1 MDSCHTHFVI
11 SWHKLKFEKK
21 VYGELRD
28 YTWKVVM
35 QILVKTS
42 PLTKLQ
48 QTYMGSYRTIH
59 EKLSCKFCNDF
70 TYKLEKTY
78 MGS

>member
-1 MDSCHTHFVI
+1 
-11 SWHKLKFEKK
+11 
-21 VYGELRD
+21 
-28 YTWKVVM
+28 M

-42 PLTKLQ
+42 PLSKLQ